1 MHATHI
7 PPAQPKRAAF
17 IDSIVGLSDP
27 LSSMSSIF
35 SLISLLTL
43 AYQVRTPL
51 PSTQE
56 RLVTLMH
63 TMSPASRPL
72 DQQTAPASSKRYSRE
87 EVLNSFIHF
96 LSPVLNGMAG
106 MLELLSATNAFSRPE
121 DFRQFWD
128 LEGCNLIREFIESG
142 SPPRRLEGYDVP
154 FLDALVQDPT
164 FRIALGKNNGVLL
177 LVPGDAQVGDDVWW
191 DDEAQRL
198 AVSRHSEDKMTS
210 SAESYLDEGARRA
223 NFAVQ
228 SAT

>member
-1 MHATHI
+1 MHATLI
-7 PPAQPKRAAF
+7 PPTQPKRAAF
-17 IDSIVGLSDP
+17 IDSIVGLSAP
-27 LSSMSSIF
+27 LSDMSDIF
-35 SLISLLTL
+35 SLVSLLAL
-43 AYQVRTPL
+43 AYKVRTPL
-51 PSTQE
+51 SSVQE

-72 DQQTAPASSKRYSRE
+72 DQQTAPTTSKRYSRE

-106 MLELLSATNAFSRPE
+106 MHTFLSATNAYSRPE

-128 LEGCNLIREFIESG
+128 LEGCNLIKEFIESG
-142 SPPRRLEGYDVP
+142 GPPRSLQGYDVP
-154 FLDALVQDPT
+154 FLKALVQDQT

-198 AVSRHSEDKMTS
+198 AVSRPSEDKMTS
-210 SAESYLDEGARRA
+210 KGESYLDEEARKA

>member
-1 MHATHI
+1 MHATLI
-7 PPAQPKRAAF
+7 PPTQPKRAAF
-17 IDSIVGLSDP
+17 IDSIVGLSAP
-27 LSSMSSIF
+27 LSEMSSIF
-35 SLISLLTL
+35 SLVSLLAL
-43 AYQVRTPL
+43 AYKVRNPL
-51 PSTQE
+51 PSVQE

-63 TMSPASRPL
+63 TISPASRPL
-72 DQQTAPASSKRYSRE
+72 DQQTAPTTSKRYSRE

-106 MLELLSATNAFSRPE
+106 MHTLLSATNAYSRPE

-128 LEGCNLIREFIESG
+128 LEGCNLIKEFIESG
-142 SPPRRLEGYDVP
+142 GPPRSLQGYDVP
-154 FLDALVQDPT
+154 FLKALVQDQT

-198 AVSRHSEDKMTS
+198 AVSRHGEDKMTS
-210 SAESYLDEGARRA
+210 NGESYLDEEARRT